1 MYFNTLKCVFTGAL
15 CKAFTEGT
23 YSSSSLFVGD
33 PDSPYGRG
41 LFAALIY
48 SVALCTRNNKFRFT
62 LNNTYS
68 QDSWLHLNFFSI
80 RTAYYFVHEFAISV
94 DCSFCVVFGPGAAV
108 AWSKIY
114 ALKGSSKFLSL
125 RGSRAL
131 SARWGPKKSPTH
143 PCIAFLTSS

>member
-1 MYFNTLKCVFTGAL
+1 VYFNALKCVFTGAL

-23 YSSSSLFVGD
+23 YSSSSL
-33 PDSPYGRG
+33 
-41 LFAALIY
+41 LLE
-48 SVALCTRNNKFRFT
+48 
-62 LNNTYS
+62 
-68 QDSWLHLNFFSI
+68 I
-80 RTAYYFVHEFAISV
+80 RTRLTDVACSLRSFILSRSAHAPNNSSNLKQYFRSRLLTIARKF
-94 DCSFCVVFGPGAAV
+94 SFPIYKSILFNQFLIFGSMNLFYLGPGAAV

>member
-1 MYFNTLKCVFTGAL
+1 MYFNALKCVFTGAL

-48 SVALCTRNNKFRFT
+48 SVALCTRNNKFRST
-62 LNNTYS
+62 LNNTCS
-68 QDSWLHLNFFSI
+68 QHLNYTLIKSLSHYIIRYHYLCLSFSL
-80 RTAYYFVHEFAISV
+80 FGFNS
-94 DCSFCVVFGPGAAV
+94 FGPGAAV